1 MNRVLRHST
10 PLLLGLAAALVF
22 FAIDD
27 SLDHLM
33 LRLTSANVAL
43 EISDAITAI
52 LIGALVAQVAL
63 LYRQRQQQAQ
73 ARVQRI
79 AEMNHH
85 VRNALQV
92 ITYWSLAEKEK
103 RQVELV
109 QDAVNRIQWALR
121 EVLPRDADFDEIPE
135 KADAA

>member
-1 MNRVLRHST
+1 MNRILRNST

-27 SLDHLM
+27 FLDHLM
-33 LRLTSANVAL
+33 LRITSANVAL

-52 LIGALVAQVAL
+52 LIGAMVAQIAV
-63 LYRQRQQQAQ
+63 LYRQKQLQAA
-73 ARVQRI
+73 ARVHRI

-103 RQVELV
+103 RQVALI

-121 EVLPRDADFDEIPE
+121 EVLPRETDFDEIPE
-135 KADAA
+135 KAA

>member
-1 MNRVLRHST
+1 MRKIFRNSS
-10 PLLLGLAAALVF
+10 PFPLGLAV
-22 FAIDD
+22 AIAIFIVDD
-27 SLDHLM
+27 FLDHLM
-33 LRLTSANVAL
+33 LHITSANIAL
-43 EISDAITAI
+43 ELSDAITAI
-52 LIGALVAQVAL
+52 LIGALTTQVL
-63 LYRQRQQQAQ
+63 VFYRQRQLQAQ

-121 EVLPRDADFDEIPE
+121 EVLPRDDDYQEIPE
-135 KADAA
+135 KLAS

>member
-1 MNRVLRHST
+1 MNKIVRNQA
-10 PLLLGLAAALVF
+10 PLLLGVLASAIF
-22 FAIDD
+22 FVIDD
-27 SLDHLM
+27 FLDHLM
-33 LRLTSANVAL
+33 LRLTSANIAL

-52 LIGALVAQVAL
+52 LIGAMVAQIVV
-63 LYRQRQQQAQ
+63 LYRQRQMQAA

-121 EVLPRDADFDEIPE
+121 EVLPRDGEMQEIPE
-135 KADAA
+135 KTD

>member
-1 MNRVLRHST
+1 MRKKLLDSG
-10 PLLLGLAAALVF
+10 PLLLGLGVAIAVF
-22 FAIDD
+22 ILDD
-27 SLDHLM
+27 TLDHLM
-33 LRLTSANVAL
+33 LHISSASIAL

-52 LIGALVAQVAL
+52 LIGALTTQVVVF
-63 LYRQRQQQAQ
+63 YRQRQLQSQ

-121 EVLPRDADFDEIPE
+121 EVLPRDDDYQKIPE
-135 KADAA
+135 KLAS

>member
-1 MNRVLRHST
+1 MNRVLRNQSH
-10 PLLLGLAAALVF
+10 LLAGIMAAVIF
-22 FAIDD
+22 FVIDD
-27 SLDHLM
+27 FLDHLM
-33 LRLTSANVAL
+33 LRITSASVAL

-52 LIGALVAQVAL
+52 LIGGMVVQMSLM
-63 LYRQRQQQAQ
+63 YRQRQQQAH

-103 RQVELV
+103 RQVEFI

-121 EVLPRDADFDEIPE
+121 EVLPRDTEFEEIPE
-135 KADAA
+135 KTDAA

>member
-1 MNRVLRHST
+1 MKTILRNQI
-10 PLLLGLAAALVF
+10 PILWGLMAAVIF
-22 FAIDD
+22 FIIDD
-27 SLDHLM
+27 FLDHLM

-121 EVLPRDADFDEIPE
+121 EVLPRDADFDEIPD
-135 KADAA
+135 KANAA

>member
-1 MNRVLRHST
+1 MNRIVRNST
-10 PLLLGLAAALVF
+10 PLLLGLVAAAIF

-27 SLDHLM
+27 FLDHLM
-33 LRLTSANVAL
+33 LRLTSVGIAL

-52 LIGALVAQVAL
+52 LIGALVAQLVL
-63 LYRQRQQQAQ
+63 MYRQRQQMVQ

-92 ITYWSLAEKEK
+92 IAYWSLADREKH
-103 RQVELV
+103 QVELV

-121 EVLPRDADFDEIPE
+121 EILPREDYTEIPE
-135 KADAA
+135 TAA

>member
-1 MNRVLRHST
+1 MNRIVRNQA
-10 PLLLGLAAALVF
+10 PLLLGLTAACVF
-22 FAIDD
+22 FVIDNF
-27 SLDHLM
+27 LDHLM
-33 LRLTSANVAL
+33 LRIASANIAL

-52 LIGALVAQVAL
+52 LIGAMVAQLAVL
-63 LYRQRQQQAQ
+63 HRQRQIQAH

-103 RQVELV
+103 RQVELM

-121 EVLPRDADFDEIPE
+121 EVLPRDDDFQEIPE
-135 KADAA
+135 KTDL

>member
-1 MNRVLRHST
+1 MNRILRTQT
-10 PLLLGLAAALVF
+10 PLLLGLAAAIVF
-22 FAIDD
+22 FIIDNF
-27 SLDHLM
+27 LDHLM
-33 LRLTSANVAL
+33 LRIASASVAL

-52 LIGALVAQVAL
+52 LIGAMVMQIAL
-63 LYRQRQQQAQ
+63 LNRQRQLQAQ
-73 ARVQRI
+73 ARVHRI

-121 EVLPRDADFDEIPE
+121 EVLPRDADFQEIPE
-135 KADAA
+135 KTES

>member
-1 MNRVLRHST
+1 MNRILRNQSN
-10 PLLLGLAAALVF
+10 LLAGVMAAVIF
-22 FAIDD
+22 FVIDD
-27 SLDHLM
+27 FLDHLM
-33 LRLTSANVAL
+33 LRITSANIAL

-52 LIGALVAQVAL
+52 LIGGMVVQLSL
-63 LYRQRQQQAQ
+63 MYRQRQQQAH

-103 RQVELV
+103 RQVELI

-121 EVLPRDADFDEIPE
+121 EVLPRDGDFAEIPE
-135 KADAA
+135 KAA

>member
-1 MNRVLRHST
+1 MNRIVRNQAS
-10 PLLLGLAAALVF
+10 LLLGILASVTF
-22 FAIDD
+22 FVIDD
-27 SLDHLM
+27 FLDHLM
-33 LRLTSANVAL
+33 LRLTSANIAL

-52 LIGALVAQVAL
+52 LIGAMVAQIVV
-63 LYRQRQQQAQ
+63 LYRQRQLQAA

-103 RQVELV
+103 RQVELI

-121 EVLPRDADFDEIPE
+121 EVLPRDGDMQEIPE
-135 KADAA
+135 NTD

>member
-1 MNRVLRHST
+1 MNRVLHNST
-10 PLLLGLAAALVF
+10 PVLLGLTATLVF

-27 SLDHLM
+27 FLDHLM

-52 LIGALVAQVAL
+52 LIGALVAHVAL
-63 LYRQRQQQAQ
+63 LHRQREQQAQ

-121 EVLPRDADFDEIPE
+121 EVLPRDKDFADIPE
-135 KADAA
+135 KAA

>member
-1 MNRVLRHST
+1 MKRILRNQ
-10 PLLLGLAAALVF
+10 PQLLSGLMAAVIF
-22 FAIDD
+22 FIIDD
-27 SLDHLM
+27 FLDHFM
-33 LRLTSANVAL
+33 LRITSANVAL

-52 LIGALVAQVAL
+52 LIGALVAHMAV
-63 LYRQRQQQAQ
+63 LYRQREAYAQ

-92 ITYWSLAEKEK
+92 ITYWSLEEKEK

-121 EVLPRDADFDEIPE
+121 EVLPRDADFQEIPE
-135 KADAA
+135 KTGT

>member
-1 MNRVLRHST
+1 MNRILRNST
-10 PLLLGLAAALVF
+10 PLLLGVSAALVF

-27 SLDHLM
+27 FLDHLM
-33 LRLTSANVAL
+33 LRITSANVAL

-52 LIGALVAQVAL
+52 LIGAMVAQLAVM
-63 LYRQRQQQAQ
+63 YRQRHQQAQ

-121 EVLPRDADFDEIPE
+121 EILPRDDGEYTEIPE
-135 KADAA
+135 KVA

>member
-1 MNRVLRHST
+1 MNRMVRNST
-10 PLLLGLAAALVF
+10 PWLLGLAAAGIF
-22 FAIDD
+22 FSIDD
-27 SLDHLM
+27 FLDHLM

-43 EISDAITAI
+43 EISDAITAL
-52 LIGALVAQVAL
+52 LIGALVAQLIL
-63 LYRQRQQQAQ
+63 LHRQRQQQAQ

-92 ITYWSLAEKEK
+92 IAYWSLADKEK

-121 EVLPRDADFDEIPE
+121 EILPRDDDYNEIPE
-135 KADAA
+135 KAA

>member
-1 MNRVLRHST
+1 VNRTLRNWT
-10 PLLLGLAAALVF
+10 PWLLGIVAAAVF

-27 SLDHLM
+27 FLDHLM

-43 EISDAITAI
+43 EISDAITAL
-52 LIGALVAQVAL
+52 LIGVLVAQLVL
-63 LYRQRQQQAQ
+63 LHQQRQRQAQ

-92 ITYWSLAEKEK
+92 IAYRSLADKEMW
-103 RQVELV
+103 QVELV

-121 EVLPRDADFDEIPE
+121 EILPRDDDQYQEIPE
-135 KADAA
+135 KVV

>member
-1 MNRVLRHST
+1 MNRILRNQI
-10 PLLLGLAAALVF
+10 PLLWGLAAAIVF
-22 FAIDD
+22 FVIDNF
-27 SLDHLM
+27 LDHLM
-33 LRLTSANVAL
+33 LRITSPNVAL

-52 LIGALVAQVAL
+52 LIGAMVAQMAV
-63 LYRQRQQQAQ
+63 LYRQRQLQAL
-73 ARVQRI
+73 ARVHRI

-92 ITYWSLAEKEK
+92 ITFGSLAEKEK

-121 EVLPRDADFDEIPE
+121 EILPRDEEFQEIPE
-135 KADAA
+135 KTD

>member
-1 MNRVLRHST
+1 MNRILRNST
-10 PLLLGLAAALVF
+10 PLLLGVSAALVF

-27 SLDHLM
+27 FLDHLM
-33 LRLTSANVAL
+33 LRITSANVAL

-52 LIGALVAQVAL
+52 LIGAMVAQLAVM
-63 LYRQRQQQAQ
+63 YRQRHQQAQ

-103 RQVELV
+103 RQVELI

-121 EVLPRDADFDEIPE
+121 EVLPRDNDFEEIPE
-135 KADAA
+135 KAA

>member
-1 MNRVLRHST
+1 MKNKLRNSS
-10 PLLLGLAAALVF
+10 PLLLGLGV
-22 FAIDD
+22 AIAIFILDD

-33 LRLTSANVAL
+33 LHITSASIAL

-52 LIGALVAQVAL
+52 LIGALTTRMVL
-63 LYRQRQQQAQ
+63 FYRQRQLQAQ

-109 QDAVNRIQWALR
+109 QNAVNRIQWALR
-121 EVLPRDADFDEIPE
+121 EVLPRDDDYQEIPD
-135 KADAA
+135 KLAS

>member
-1 MNRVLRHST
+1 MNRFVRNQA
-10 PLLLGLAAALVF
+10 PLLLGLTAACVF
-22 FAIDD
+22 FVIDNF
-27 SLDHLM
+27 LDHLM
-33 LRLTSANVAL
+33 QRIASANVAL

-52 LIGALVAQVAL
+52 LIGGMVAQLAVF
-63 LYRQRQQQAQ
+63 YRQRQIQAH

-121 EVLPRDADFDEIPE
+121 EILPRDDEFQEIPE
-135 KADAA
+135 KTEP

>member
-1 MNRVLRHST
+1 MNRTLRNWI
-10 PLLLGLAAALVF
+10 PWLLGIAAAAVF

-27 SLDHLM
+27 FLDHLM
-33 LRLTSANVAL
+33 LRLTSVSVAL
-43 EISDAITAI
+43 EISDAITAL
-52 LIGALVAQVAL
+52 LIGALVAQLML
-63 LYRQRQQQAQ
+63 LHQKRQQQAQ

-92 ITYWSLAEKEK
+92 IAYWSLADKEK
-103 RQVELV
+103 RQVALV

-121 EVLPRDADFDEIPE
+121 EILPRDDDYQEIPE
-135 KADAA
+135 KVA

>member
-10 PLLLGLAAALVF
+10 PVLLGLTAALVF

-27 SLDHLM
+27 FLDHLM
-33 LRLTSANVAL
+33 LRLTSPNVAL

-52 LIGALVAQVAL
+52 LIGALVAQVVL

-121 EVLPRDADFDEIPE
+121 EVLPRDSDMQEVPE
-135 KADAA
+135 KAA

>member
-1 MNRVLRHST
+1 MERIRNST
-10 PLLLGLAAALVF
+10 PWLLGITVGAVF

-27 SLDHLM
+27 FLDHLM
-33 LRLTSANVAL
+33 LRLTSARVAL

-52 LIGALVAQVAL
+52 LIAALVAHLVL
-63 LYRQRQQQAQ
+63 LYRERQRMAES
-73 ARVQRI
+73 RVQRI

-85 VRNALQV
+85 VRNALLV
-92 ITYWSLAEKEK
+92 ISYWSLAEKEK

-121 EVLPRDADFDEIPE
+121 EVLPREADDP
-135 KADAA
+135 KSGATAA

>member
-1 MNRVLRHST
+1 VNRTLRNWT
-10 PLLLGLAAALVF
+10 PWLLGIVAAAVF

-27 SLDHLM
+27 FLDHLM

-43 EISDAITAI
+43 EISDTITAL
-52 LIGALVAQVAL
+52 LIGALVAQLVL
-63 LYRQRQQQAQ
+63 LHQQRQQQAQ

-92 ITYWSLAEKEK
+92 IAYWSLADKEM

-121 EVLPRDADFDEIPE
+121 EILPRDDDQYQEIPE
-135 KADAA
+135 KVV

>member
-1 MNRVLRHST
+1 MNRILRNST
-10 PLLLGLAAALVF
+10 PLLLGLTAALVF

-27 SLDHLM
+27 FLDHLM

-52 LIGALVAQVAL
+52 LIGALVAQVGL
-63 LYRQRQQQAQ
+63 LYRQRQQRAQ

-121 EVLPRDADFDEIPE
+121 EVLPRDTDFEEIPD
-135 KADAA
+135 KAA

>member
-1 MNRVLRHST
+1 MNRILRNST
-10 PLLLGLAAALVF
+10 PLLLGVSAALVF

-27 SLDHLM
+27 FLDHLM

-52 LIGALVAQVAL
+52 LIGALVAQLVL
-63 LYRQRQQQAQ
+63 LYQQRQQQAQ
-73 ARVQRI
+73 ARLQRI

-92 ITYWSLAEKEK
+92 IAYWSLADKEMK
-103 RQVELV
+103 QVEMV

-121 EVLPRDADFDEIPE
+121 EILPRDDDYREIPE
-135 KADAA
+135 KVA

>member
-27 SLDHLM
+27 FLDHLM

-73 ARVQRI
+73 GRVQRI

-121 EVLPRDADFDEIPE
+121 EVLPRDADFDEIPD
-135 KADAA
+135 KANAA

>member
-10 PLLLGLAAALVF
+10 PLLLGLTAALVF

-27 SLDHLM
+27 FLDHLM
-33 LRLTSANVAL
+33 LRITSANVAL

-52 LIGALVAQVAL
+52 LIGALVAQMAV
-63 LYRQRQQQAQ
+63 LYRQREAQAQ

-92 ITYWSLAEKEK
+92 ITYWSLEEKEK

-121 EVLPRDADFDEIPE
+121 EVLPRDADFQEIPE
-135 KADAA
+135 KTGT

>member
-1 MNRVLRHST
+1 
-10 PLLLGLAAALVF
+10 LGLGV
-22 FAIDD
+22 AIGIFILDD

-33 LRLTSANVAL
+33 LYITSAKIAL
-43 EISDAITAI
+43 EISDTITAI
-52 LIGALVAQVAL
+52 LIGALTTQMIVF
-63 LYRQRQQQAQ
+63 YRQRQLQAQ

-121 EVLPRDADFDEIPE
+121 EVLPRDDDFQEIPE
-135 KADAA
+135 RLAS

>member
-1 MNRVLRHST
+1 MERIRNST
-10 PLLLGLAAALVF
+10 PWLLGISVGAVF

-27 SLDHLM
+27 FLDHLM
-33 LRLTSANVAL
+33 LRLTSARVAL

-52 LIGALVAQVAL
+52 LIAALVAHLVL
-63 LYRQRQQQAQ
+63 LYRERQRMAES
-73 ARVQRI
+73 RVQRI

-92 ITYWSLAEKEK
+92 ISYWSLAEKEK

-121 EVLPRDADFDEIPE
+121 EVLPREAEDPKSGAT
-135 KADAA
+135 AA